1 MKKEETDTLTLR
13 IPISIKLRLEMLA
26 NQDSRTINSLVNKI
40 LKDYIDN
47 VKKQG
52 QLFTVPLNILLFYL
66 SIYNFA
72 CITYRINH
80 GTNRIHIDFTI

>member
-40 LKDYIDN
+40 LKNYIDN
-47 VKKQG
+47 VKK
-52 QLFTVPLNILLFYL
+52 
-66 SIYNFA
+66 
-72 CITYRINH
+72 
-80 GTNRIHIDFTI
+80 

>member
-13 IPISIKLRLEMLA
+13 ISISIKLRLEMLA

-47 VKKQG
+47 VK
-52 QLFTVPLNILLFYL
+52 NRDSYLLSL
-66 SIYNFA
+66 
-72 CITYRINH
+72 
-80 GTNRIHIDFTI
+80 

>member
-1 MKKEETDTLTLR
+1 MKKEGTNTLTLR

-47 VKKQG
+47 VKK
-52 QLFTVPLNILLFYL
+52 
-66 SIYNFA
+66 
-72 CITYRINH
+72 
-80 GTNRIHIDFTI
+80 